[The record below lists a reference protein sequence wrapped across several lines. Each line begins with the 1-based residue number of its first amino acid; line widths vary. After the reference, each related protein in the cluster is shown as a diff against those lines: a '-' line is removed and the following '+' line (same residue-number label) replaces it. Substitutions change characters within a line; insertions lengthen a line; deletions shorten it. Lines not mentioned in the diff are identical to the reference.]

1 MGIKKILIMGLPGS
15 GKTTL
20 AKKLKNIINAD
31 WINADDV
38 RKKFKD
44 WDFSKSGI
52 LRQAKR
58 MKYLAE
64 KSKKKYVIADF
75 VCPYEKGRK
84 IFKPDFLIWMDTIK
98 KGRYPTFDKI
108 FQKPKKYNFRFF
120 EKNLD
125 INIIKIKDLIIGY
138 KWNNKKNTIQ
148 MMGRYQPWHYG
159 HRKLFE
165 KCILRAE
172 QVLIMV
178 KDVHG
183 INDNPLN
190 FLQVKK
196 NIERDLINFK
206 KRIKINLVPNISEIC
221 FGRNVGYKTK
231 KIKLSSSI
239 ENISATKIRKKLRSQ
254 GILKKK

>member
-1 MGIKKILIMGLPGS
+1 METKKILIIGLPGS

-20 AKKLKNIINAD
+20 AIKLKKIIKAD
-31 WINADDV
+31 WINADNI
-38 RKKFKD
+38 RKKYKD

-52 LRQAKR
+52 LRQALR
-58 MKYLAE
+58 MRDLAK
-64 KSKKKYVIADF
+64 KSKKKYVVADF

-84 IFKPDFLIWMDTIK
+84 IFKPNYLIWMDTIK

-108 FQKPKKYNFRFF
+108 FQKPKNYDLRLS
-120 EKNLD
+120 EKNIDLNL
-125 INIIKIKDLIIGY
+125 IQVRDLILGY

-165 KCILRAE
+165 KCVTRAE

-183 INDNPLN
+183 INDNPLKYSK
-190 FLQVKK
+190 VKK
-196 NIERDLINFK
+196 NIKQDLINFK
-206 KRIKINLVPNISEIC
+206 NRIKIKLVPNISEIC
-221 FGRNVGYKTK
+221 FGRKVGYKTK
-231 KIKLSSSI
+231 RIKLGKKI
-239 ENISATKIRKKLRSQ
+239 ENISATKIRKKLRSK
-254 GILKKK
+254 GILKN